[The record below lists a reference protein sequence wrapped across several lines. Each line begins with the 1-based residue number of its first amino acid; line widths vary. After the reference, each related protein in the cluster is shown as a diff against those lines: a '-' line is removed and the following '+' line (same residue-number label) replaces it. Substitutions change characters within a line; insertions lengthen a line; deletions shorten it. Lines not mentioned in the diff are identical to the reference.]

1 MDVFCID
8 SVDIDST
15 ECIACFD
22 LCIDSVDNIAYTIHN
37 SIALILCI
45 DNLDIPLNVHI
56 TDKVTMITVS
66 GFLTI

>member
-1 MDVFCID
+1 ML
-8 SVDIDST
+8 T
-15 ECIACFD
+15 LLAN
-22 LCIDSVDNIAYTIHN
+22 NIAYTIHN

-45 DNLDIPLNVHI
+45 DHLDIPFNIH